1 LRKVNLPSYKGVN
14 NCFNIRIYTLR
25 PSLHVNRI
33 PSVEYLMGQSEKLLL
48 GAGSNKFSQEE
59 QLKRETIR
67 ETRDIYFV
75 DFYSFAPH

>member
-1 LRKVNLPSYKGVN
+1 MYHIAYILRKVNLPSNKGVN

-33 PSVEYLMGQSEKLLL
+33 PSGEYLMGQSEKLLL

-59 QLKRETIR
+59 QLQRETVR
-67 ETRDIYFV
+67 
-75 DFYSFAPH
+75 